1 MFLNVF
7 NLHPKNI
14 SRPRDPRNSLLS
26 LDVPMRWHQAHPLRY
41 WRMSKTHTMGMGK
54 SGGMYDVGIN
64 DIWYQLISYLVVVI
78 LFLKTSYKIDCFEFF
93 WSLQQTS
100 PFIGIFSRLVSVIQT
115 CVETFKRRESCK
127 DLQKR
132 TWQHNLSTWNI
143 REV

>member
-64 DIWYQLISYLVVVI
+64 DI
-78 LFLKTSYKIDCFEFF
+78 
-93 WSLQQTS
+93 
-100 PFIGIFSRLVSVIQT
+100 
-115 CVETFKRRESCK
+115 
-127 DLQKR
+127 
-132 TWQHNLSTWNI
+132 
-143 REV
+143 